1 MKIIKIMP
9 RLETVLLV
17 CVALSF
23 SCKSKESEMVMTETV
38 ATCQAEQGCTFYAV
52 ELTRA
57 EIDKLLNKN
66 AFFTAAKS
74 EAILVITDCVPMI
87 EEEQT
92 REAIHTKYGG
102 SGEAPSGEGFDFRN
116 YLLQH
121 ACLTFPNHTKR
132 IDYTAVDKMQGKTV
146 EGYSFLNIK
155 GREAFIPNES
165 FIKLLEDAEGIVQV
179 DAFMRDRVMVQYM
192 VDPEGNKWEIRMDIG
207 MTYGPSPEDVDNLA
221 HFNQHFKKTGNRA
234 RFLQTGLYS
243 EEYTGKDAEGTDMN
257 IWLVPSA
264 DVMLPPDEFAM
275 VGFLNIGYIQLGGVT
290 YLMHKFTSSLF
301 DVEVT
306 GIQDDEYSFDPTG
319 YRPFSLPGF

>member
-1 MKIIKIMP
+1 MKITKMILRWK
-9 RLETVLLV
+9 TVLVICAAML
-17 CVALSF
+17 L
-23 SCKSKESEMVMTETV
+23 SCKSKEGEIMKTETV
-38 ATCQAEQGCTFYAV
+38 ATCVADAGCTFYSV
-52 ELTRA
+52 DLTRA
-57 EIDKLLNKN
+57 EIDQLLNKSG
-66 AFFTAAKS
+66 FFATAKA
-74 EAILVITDCVPMI
+74 EAVLVITECVPVI

-132 IDYTAVDKMQGKTV
+132 IDYTAVDKKQGKTV
-146 EGYSFLNIK
+146 QGYSFLNIK
-155 GREAFIPNES
+155 AREAFIPNES

-179 DAFMRDRVMVQYM
+179 DAFMRDRVMIQYL

-221 HFNQHFKKTGNRA
+221 HFNQQFKKTGNRA
-234 RFLQTGLYS
+234 RFLQTALYS
-243 EEYTGKDAEGTDMN
+243 EEYAGKDAEGADMN

-306 GIQDDEYSFDPTG
+306 SIQNDEYSFDPTG